1 MEITDLGNEYYIKN
15 GKKLRKVMGVGINDA
30 DYYVDIKSEL
40 PKLNGKRKR
49 KQEFLC
55 KYYTTWKGLLAR
67 GFSELFKR
75 KHPTYIGCTVCEE
88 WLTFSNFK
96 SWMEQQDWEGKELD
110 KDLIVYKTMVYS
122 PETSVYVDKD
132 VNQFMV
138 KCEARRGDFPLGVD
152 YSKRDKKFRA
162 RLNDNLRNKTPWLG
176 YYKTA
181 EEAHRAWQKAKI
193 ERAYFLKDKQ
203 TDSRVVQGLQRVID
217 KIQYDLDN
225 NLITEDF

>member
-30 DYYVDIKSEL
+30 DYRVDIKSEL

-49 KQEFLC
+49 KQEFAC
-55 KYYTTWKGLLAR
+55 KYYVTWKGMLER
-67 GFSELFKR
+67 GFSALFKS
-75 KHPTYIGCTVCEE
+75 KHPTYRECTVCNE

-110 KDLIVYKTMVYS
+110 KDLIVYKTMIYS
-122 PETSVYVDKD
+122 PETSVYVNKD
-132 VNQFMV
+132 INQFMV
-138 KCEARRGDFPLGVD
+138 KREAGRGNFPLGVD

-162 RLNDNLRNKTPWLG
+162 RLNDNLVNKTPWLG
-176 YYKTA
+176 YYKTP
-181 EEAHRAWQKAKI
+181 EEAHRSWQKAKI

-203 TDSRVVQGLQRVID
+203 TDPRVVEGLQRVVD
-217 KIQYDLDN
+217 KIRYDLDN